1 VTVRKDAVLDW
12 LLEASDPGVRFF
24 ALRDL
29 LGAPPDDKD
38 LLAARR
44 ATVRRSPVR
53 DILGAQDRDGFWVKP
68 GPGYS
73 PKYTGTSWQ
82 IIFLGQFGADGENR
96 RVRRGADY
104 VLDHSRAAS
113 PYHGFSATG
122 RPDGLVHCLQGNLGA
137 ALLELG
143 YGEDPRLRLALDW
156 LARSITGDGLS
167 PGGERP
173 PSRRKCAPDPSR
185 SMGKADARRS
195 CHGLGIRR
203 SAPPDSG
210 DGPRYYRSGTSAPG
224 FCCSANNHKP
234 CAWGA
239 IPALDALSRIPPSDR
254 TPPQHRAIRVG
265 LAFLLGVDPAQAAYP
280 MGFATKPN
288 GSWFKFGYPLGY
300 VTDVLRNAEVLVAL
314 GKGKDRRLRRLR
326 DLILSKRAPDGRWRL
341 EYSYAG
347 KTWFDLGAKGAPSK
361 WVTLRAR
368 RALMG
373 LGGDA

>member
-12 LLEASDPGVRFF
+12 LLESSDPGVRFF

-44 ATVRRSPVR
+44 ATVRHSPVR
-53 DILGAQDRDGFWVKP
+53 EILTAQDRQGYWVKP
-68 GPGYS
+68 GTGYS
-73 PKYTGTSWQ
+73 PKYTSTAWQ
-82 IIFLGQFGADGENR
+82 VIFLGQLGADGEDA

-104 VLDHSRAAS
+104 VLDHSRTTLGGFTAMG
-113 PYHGFSATG
+113 GFSTAPKPTG
-122 RPDGLVHCLQGNLGA
+122 MVHCLQGNLGS
-137 ALLELG
+137 ALIELG
-143 YGEDPRLRLALDW
+143 YREDPRLKEALDW
-156 LARSITGDGLS
+156 LARSITGKGI
-167 PGGERP
+167 
-173 PSRRKCAPDPSR
+173 APAGS
-185 SMGKADARRS
+185 KEAR
-195 CHGLGIRR
+195 
-203 SAPPDSG
+203 
-210 DGPRYYRSGTSAPG
+210 RYYRSGNSAPG
-224 FCCSANNHKP
+224 FCCAANDHKP

-239 IPALDALSRIPPSDR
+239 IPALEALSRIPPAAR
-254 TPPQHRAIRVG
+254 TPVQRRALRTG
-265 LAFLLGVDPAQAAYP
+265 LAFLLGTDPAAADYP
-280 MGFATKPN
+280 MGYAQTPN
-288 GSWFKFGYPLGY
+288 RSWFKFGYPMGY
-300 VTDVLRNAEVLVAL
+300 VADVLRNAEALVAL

-326 DLILSKRAPDGRWRL
+326 DLILSKRTPDGRWRL